1 MWPGVPYRSLGHSLG
16 GWAAFELAGL
26 LRGAGC
32 QVEAL
37 FLVDS
42 EAPHDYGSA
51 ATQIGRVDALEHLV
65 GLYNLLLASRLRIT
79 RKDFEKLDHR
89 TQVLRLEQELMQVG
103 VLPQNAPRGLLEGVV
118 TVFEANM
125 RTTYLGSAL
134 FHGTL

>member
-1 MWPGVPYRSLGHSLG
+1 
-16 GWAAFELAGL
+16 
-26 LRGAGC
+26 
-32 QVEAL
+32 
-37 FLVDS
+37 VDS